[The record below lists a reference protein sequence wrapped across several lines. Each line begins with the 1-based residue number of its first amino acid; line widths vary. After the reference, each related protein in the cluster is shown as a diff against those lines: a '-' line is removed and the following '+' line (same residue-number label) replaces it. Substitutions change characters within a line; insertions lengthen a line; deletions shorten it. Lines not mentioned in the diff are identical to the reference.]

1 MSSSTDPTSAA
12 YAQAVKELGLKSN
25 IAKALE
31 IPDRELTV
39 EVPFRRD
46 NGEVE
51 SVIGFRVQHN
61 NTRGPFKGG
70 IRYHEHVDIDEV
82 RSLATLMT
90 WKTSLLDIPYGGGKG
105 GIGVDPRKYSKTE
118 LERMSRRFFRAID
131 PIIGVNVDIPAP
143 DVNTNAQ
150 VMSWFMDEYSQLH
163 GYSPAIV
170 TGKPLEL
177 GGSAGREA
185 ATGKGTAVITKET
198 AQNWNIDL
206 KNSRVVIQGF
216 GNVGSYAAKFLH
228 EYGCK
233 IIAVSD
239 VTGGLYDPDGLD
251 IDSLFEYNYA
261 NKTINGFDQGK
272 ELTND
277 ELLAEKLRR
286 IANHGALGKHDH
298 EIGGMNS
305 RLDGIQAAVL
315 SVKLKYI
322 DKWNSSR
329 YKNSEKYN
337 RALHGIEDIFLP
349 KIHPRSKHIFH
360 VYTLRTNVRDPLR
373 DYLSNKGIDTGV
385 HYPVALPYLPPFR
398 ELNYTPKQLPV
409 ASIYQDKILSLP
421 MYPELSGTQI
431 NRICTAIKDFYK
443 NFEK

>member
-1 MSSSTDPTSAA
+1 MSSSTNPTSSAYKAA
-12 YAQAVKELGLKSN
+12 VAKLGLEQN

-46 NGEVE
+46 SGDMD

-105 GIGVDPRKYSKTE
+105 GIGVNPSNFSKTE

-150 VMSWFMDEYSQLH
+150 VMSWFMDEYSQVH

-177 GGSAGREA
+177 GGSEGREA
-185 ATGKGTAVITKET
+185 ATGRGTAVITREASEK
-198 AQNWNIDL
+198 WGIDL
-206 KNSRVVIQGF
+206 KDCKVVIQGF

-239 VTGGLYDPDGLD
+239 VSGGLHDKDGLD
-251 IDSLFEYNYA
+251 IPSLFDYNRRNRTIKGFEQGKNITNEQLLALDCDFLIPAALGSAINDSNAHSVNCKVIIEAANGPVTGDAA
-261 NKTINGFDQGK
+261 NKLWDKRIAIIPDILTNAGGVTVSYFEWVQNLQQFKWSEDEVNQKLDKKMIQAFEEVYSIKKDQGVPMRIASFMAAI
-272 ELTND
+272 D
-277 ELLAEKLRR
+277 RVQSAYKLRE
-286 IANHGALGKHDH
+286 G
-298 EIGGMNS
+298 
-305 RLDGIQAAVL
+305 
-315 SVKLKYI
+315 
-322 DKWNSSR
+322 
-329 YKNSEKYN
+329 
-337 RALHGIEDIFLP
+337 
-349 KIHPRSKHIFH
+349 
-360 VYTLRTNVRDPLR
+360 
-373 DYLSNKGIDTGV
+373 
-385 HYPVALPYLPPFR
+385 
-398 ELNYTPKQLPV
+398 
-409 ASIYQDKILSLP
+409 
-421 MYPELSGTQI
+421 
-431 NRICTAIKDFYK
+431 
-443 NFEK
+443 

>member
-1 MSSSTDPTSAA
+1 MSSSTDPTSSA
-12 YAQAVKELGLKSN
+12 YVQAVKELGLKKN
-25 IAKALE
+25 IARALE

-51 SVIGFRVQHN
+51 SVVGFRVQHN

-105 GIGVDPRKYSKTE
+105 GIGVDPTKYSKTE

-185 ATGKGTAVITKET
+185 ATGRGTAVITRET
-198 AQNWNIDL
+198 AEKWNIEL
-206 KNSRVVIQGF
+206 KNSKVIIQGF

-239 VTGGLYDPDGLD
+239 VTGGLYDPEGLD

-261 NKTINGFDQGK
+261 NKTIDGFDQGK
-272 ELTND
+272 KITND
-277 ELLAEKLRR
+277 ELLALECDFLIPAALGSAINEKNVDSLNCKVIVEAANGPVTGSAANKLWNKKIAIIPDILTNAGGVTVSYFEWVQNLQQFKWTEDDVNQKLEDKMVNAFNEVYEVKKNKQVPMR
-286 IANHGALGKHDH
+286 IASFMVA
-298 EIGGMNS
+298 
-305 RLDGIQAAVL
+305 
-315 SVKLKYI
+315 I
-322 DKWNSSR
+322 DR
-329 YKNSEKYN
+329 VHVAYN
-337 RALHGIEDIFLP
+337 
-349 KIHPRSKHIFH
+349 
-360 VYTLRTNVRDPLR
+360 LRE
-373 DYLSNKGIDTGV
+373 G
-385 HYPVALPYLPPFR
+385 
-398 ELNYTPKQLPV
+398 
-409 ASIYQDKILSLP
+409 
-421 MYPELSGTQI
+421 
-431 NRICTAIKDFYK
+431 
-443 NFEK
+443 

>member
-185 ATGKGTAVITKET
+185 ATGKGTAVITRET
-198 AQNWNIDL
+198 AQNWNINL
-206 KNSRVVIQGF
+206 KNSKVVIQGF

-261 NKTINGFDQGK
+261 NKTIDGFDQGK
-272 ELTND
+272 KLTND
-277 ELLAEKLRR
+277 ELLALECDFLIPAALGSAINEKNVDSLNCKVIVEAANGPVTGSAANILWNKKIAIIPDILTNAGGVTVSYFEWVQNLQQFKWTEDDVNQKLEDKMVNAFNEVYEVKKSKQVPMR
-286 IANHGALGKHDH
+286 IASFMVA
-298 EIGGMNS
+298 
-305 RLDGIQAAVL
+305 
-315 SVKLKYI
+315 I
-322 DKWNSSR
+322 DR
-329 YKNSEKYN
+329 VHVAYN
-337 RALHGIEDIFLP
+337 
-349 KIHPRSKHIFH
+349 
-360 VYTLRTNVRDPLR
+360 LRE
-373 DYLSNKGIDTGV
+373 G
-385 HYPVALPYLPPFR
+385 
-398 ELNYTPKQLPV
+398 
-409 ASIYQDKILSLP
+409 
-421 MYPELSGTQI
+421 
-431 NRICTAIKDFYK
+431 
-443 NFEK
+443 

>member
-12 YAQAVKELGLKSN
+12 YAQAVKELGLKKN

-51 SVIGFRVQHN
+51 SVVGFRVQHN

-185 ATGKGTAVITKET
+185 ATGKGTAVITRET

-206 KNSRVVIQGF
+206 KNSKVVIQGF

-261 NKTINGFDQGK
+261 NKTIDGFDQGK
-272 ELTND
+272 KLTND
-277 ELLAEKLRR
+277 ELLALECDFLIPAALGSAINEKNVDSLNCKVIVEAANGPVTGSAANKLWNKKIAIIPDILTNAGGVTVSYFEWVQNLQQFKWTEDDVNQKLEDKMVNAFNEVYEVKKTKQVPMR
-286 IANHGALGKHDH
+286 IASSMVA
-298 EIGGMNS
+298 
-305 RLDGIQAAVL
+305 
-315 SVKLKYI
+315 I
-322 DKWNSSR
+322 DR
-329 YKNSEKYN
+329 VHVAYN
-337 RALHGIEDIFLP
+337 
-349 KIHPRSKHIFH
+349 
-360 VYTLRTNVRDPLR
+360 LRE
-373 DYLSNKGIDTGV
+373 G
-385 HYPVALPYLPPFR
+385 
-398 ELNYTPKQLPV
+398 
-409 ASIYQDKILSLP
+409 
-421 MYPELSGTQI
+421 
-431 NRICTAIKDFYK
+431 
-443 NFEK
+443 

>member
-12 YAQAVKELGLKSN
+12 YAQAVKELGLKKN

-90 WKTSLLDIPYGGGKG
+90 WKTSLLDIPYCGGKG

-185 ATGKGTAVITKET
+185 ATGKGTAVITRET

-206 KNSRVVIQGF
+206 KNSKVVIQGF

-261 NKTINGFDQGK
+261 NKTIDGFDQGK
-272 ELTND
+272 KITND
-277 ELLAEKLRR
+277 ELLALECDFLIPAALGSAINEKNVDSLNCKVIVEAANGPVTGSAANKLWNKKIAIIPDILTNAGGVTVSYFEWVQNLQQFKWTEDDVNQKLEDKMVNAFNEVYEVKKSKQVPMR
-286 IANHGALGKHDH
+286 IASFMVA
-298 EIGGMNS
+298 
-305 RLDGIQAAVL
+305 
-315 SVKLKYI
+315 I
-322 DKWNSSR
+322 DR
-329 YKNSEKYN
+329 VQVAYN
-337 RALHGIEDIFLP
+337 
-349 KIHPRSKHIFH
+349 
-360 VYTLRTNVRDPLR
+360 LRE
-373 DYLSNKGIDTGV
+373 G
-385 HYPVALPYLPPFR
+385 
-398 ELNYTPKQLPV
+398 
-409 ASIYQDKILSLP
+409 
-421 MYPELSGTQI
+421 
-431 NRICTAIKDFYK
+431 
-443 NFEK
+443 

>member
-1 MSSSTDPTSAA
+1 MSSSTNPTSSAYKAA
-12 YAQAVKELGLKSN
+12 VAKLGLEQN

-46 NGEVE
+46 SGNMD

-105 GIGVDPRKYSKTE
+105 GIGVNPSNFSKTE

-150 VMSWFMDEYSQLH
+150 VMSWFMDEYSQVH

-177 GGSAGREA
+177 GGSEGREA
-185 ATGKGTAVITKET
+185 ATGRGTAVITREASEK
-198 AQNWNIDL
+198 WGIDL
-206 KNSRVVIQGF
+206 KDCKVVIQGF

-239 VTGGLYDPDGLD
+239 VSGGLHDKDGLD
-251 IDSLFEYNYA
+251 IPSLF
-261 NKTINGFDQGK
+261 D
-272 ELTND
+272 
-277 ELLAEKLRR
+277 
-286 IANHGALGKHDH
+286 
-298 EIGGMNS
+298 
-305 RLDGIQAAVL
+305 
-315 SVKLKYI
+315 
-322 DKWNSSR
+322 
-329 YKNSEKYN
+329 YN
-337 RALHGIEDIFLP
+337 RR
-349 KIHPRSKHIFH
+349 K
-360 VYTLRTNVRDPLR
+360 RT
-373 DYLSNKGIDTGV
+373 
-385 HYPVALPYLPPFR
+385 
-398 ELNYTPKQLPV
+398 
-409 ASIYQDKILSLP
+409 
-421 MYPELSGTQI
+421 
-431 NRICTAIKDFYK
+431 IKDFEQGENITNEQLLALDCDFLIPAALGSAINDSNAHSLNCKVIIEAANGPVTGDAANKLWDKRIAIIPDILTNAGGVTVSYFEWVQNLQQFKWSKDEVNQKLDKKMIQAFEEVYSIKKDQGVPMRIASFMAAIDRVQSAYK
-443 NFEK
+443 LREG